1 MSTQNTPICS
11 GQTLQHVLEGLSANR
26 ALSDT
31 RRRDLK
37 SAIVCYAA
45 LSGSGPAMVALDL
58 AGIRSALDVMVPI
71 QAKVSRKRWAN
82 LRSDLA
88 AAISASGLR
97 QMIKASGSEMS
108 DSWSMLFSKARAPY
122 LQHGLSRFARWSSER
137 QIGPCDVTDAVVDRF
152 IADLECGSLVRKI
165 GELRQTVVR
174 SWNALRKIVPQEG
187 LSALEVRRRPIGPP
201 RFPWAQLP
209 KAFRVDVERYLEW
222 ASMPDPLDDAART
235 RALAPRTVKLQ
246 RDHIHSAVTAAI
258 DAGIN
263 SDAVVKL
270 EQLVSV
276 DIFKRVLRQRWE
288 SEGRKLSAYTHGV
301 AGTLIAV
308 ATEWVKAPSENLL
321 ALKAIRR
328 KLGSIKFGLT
338 DKNKSAL
345 RKFDDRRSLSLLLK
359 LPGNIWRHRTSDLKV
374 SRRGFIEL
382 QSGLAIQILLVAPLR
397 MKNLASLEFE
407 KHVQWPHGYNEPAWL
422 IIDAEETKN
431 KIPLEFELPEQL
443 SERLFKYRNEIAPAI
458 TGSRPSKV
466 FVTWNG
472 RARTQATIALAIEKT
487 VMKYVGVRLTPH
499 QFRHLAT
506 KIMLDETPGAFVL
519 VQQLMGHKDIQ
530 TTTNYYAGIDTRRAG
545 RAQAALI
552 AKLQND
558 F

>member
-1 MSTQNTPICS
+1 MSAHETPTAS
-11 GQTLQHVLEGLSANR
+11 GQTLQHVLERLNTNG

-37 SAIVCYAA
+37 SAVVCYAA
-45 LSGSGPAMVALDL
+45 LSGSSPAAVALDL
-58 AGIRSALDVMVPI
+58 AGIRAALDVMVPI

-97 QMIKASGSEMS
+97 QMVKASGSEMS
-108 DSWSMLFSKARAPY
+108 DSWSMLFAKARAPY
-122 LQHGLSRFARWSSER
+122 LQHGLSRFARWASER
-137 QIGPCDVTDAVVDRF
+137 QIGPCDVTDAALDCF

-165 GELRQTVVR
+165 RELRPTVVR
-174 SWNALRKIVPQEG
+174 SWNALRKIVSQEG
-187 LSALEVRRRPIGPP
+187 LLPLEVRRRPIGPP
-201 RFPWAQLP
+201 RFPWDQLP
-209 KAFRVDVERYLEW
+209 KSFRVDVERYLEW

-246 RDHIHSAVTAAI
+246 KDHIHSAVTAAMG
-258 DAGIN
+258 AGIN
-263 SDAVVKL
+263 SDAIGKL
-270 EQLVSV
+270 EQLVSL

-308 ATEWVKAPSENLL
+308 ATEWVKASSENLL

-328 KLGSIKFGLT
+328 KLGSIKSGLT

-345 RKFDDRRSLSLLLK
+345 RKFDDKRSLSLLLK
-359 LPGNIWRHRTSDLKV
+359 LPGNIWRQTTRDLKV
-374 SRRGFIEL
+374 SRRGFIDL

-443 SERLFKYRNEIAPAI
+443 SERLAKYRNEITPAI
-458 TGSRPSKV
+458 TGSRPNKV

-499 QFRHLAT
+499 QFRHLAA